1 MNRLEELRN
10 ALVVDPTKAKT
21 KFCVKLCRA
30 LKLVLEN
37 PDDAA
42 IIGLRWCPDNVH
54 FFCNARIFADFLGIK
69 LNTINSNFRVH
80 GFSIDTSSPYDPG
93 MILPDPKSWKVRW
106 NPRETWNSNTTEQE
120 AERIPSIEAPSLSLV
135 LSTETGPIPDHLL
148 KYLSDNEPL
157 KGAIVELMNLITAT
171 DKWKN
176 DFLTRAFGYWLDMA
190 EDTAP
195 IPAVNLIR
203 SIKELADPQLPD
215 DAMRLVEVNLVY
227 LLAVQNNMSQV
238 GEGVSFVDFLRLALR
253 FGLPPRIAHSI
264 YEVSEKKKADE
275 DISSDLDWL
284 LCAFSQSQREVEPC
298 FAVWFVPSADQGAA
312 ASIWSRNQS
321 RWIVRMS
328 KTPNLF
334 TVQLRH
340 GKSIIATHIK
350 FDALATGGDARYFV
364 EFEKGEVISRGSL
377 LTLLCEVLE
386 LDLPVSHSMPL
397 DKEMPQYVDATI
409 CEKKQTE

>member
-37 PDDAA
+37 PDDATT
-42 IIGLRWCPDNVH
+42 IGLRWCPDNVH

-69 LNTINSNFRVH
+69 LNTINSNFRVY

-93 MILPDPKSWKVRW
+93 FLPDAKSWKVRW

-120 AERIPSIEAPSLSLV
+120 AERIPSIETPTLSLV

-148 KYLSDNEPL
+148 QYIGDNAPL
-157 KGAIVELMNLITAT
+157 RDAIVELMNLITAT

-176 DFLTRAFGYWLDMA
+176 DFLTRAFAYWLDMA
-190 EDTAP
+190 EDIAP
-195 IPAVNLIR
+195 IPAVNIIR
-203 SIKELADPQLPD
+203 SVKELADPPLPD

-238 GEGVSFVDFLRLALR
+238 GEGVSFVDFLKLALR

-264 YEVSEKKKADE
+264 YDVSEKSKVEE
-275 DISSDLDWL
+275 DTSIDIDWWWYK
-284 LCAFSQSQREVEPC
+284 FSQSQREVEPW
-298 FAVWFVPSADQGAA
+298 FAAWFVPSADHGA
-312 ASIWSRNQS
+312 SMWSRNLS

-334 TVQLRH
+334 TVQLQH
-340 GKSIIATHIK
+340 GKSIIATHIR
-350 FDALATGGDARYFV
+350 FDALATGPDARYFV
-364 EFEKGEVISRGSL
+364 EVEQGEVISRGSL
-377 LTLLCEVLE
+377 TALLREVLE
-386 LDLPVSHSMPL
+386 LDFPVSSSTPL
-397 DKEMPQYVDATI
+397 DKEPPQYVDATI
-409 CEKKQTE
+409 CDKKQNE